1 MGFFR
6 LLGLR
11 RARLVVRGS
20 LASSYEPDWADAKKA
35 ACKRPLIKALSL
47 ISVSDI
53 VRVAVAA
60 NGQVGLVPFF
70 LGGAARVG
78 LEGGLIGKL
87 HYENS

>member
-1 MGFFR
+1 MSPI
-6 LLGLR
+6 GL
-11 RARLVVRGS
+11 
-20 LASSYEPDWADAKKA
+20 DAKKA
-35 ACKRPLIKALSL
+35 ARKRPLIKALSL

-60 NGQVGLVPFF
+60 NGHVGLVPLF
-70 LGGAARVG
+70 LGGAASVG